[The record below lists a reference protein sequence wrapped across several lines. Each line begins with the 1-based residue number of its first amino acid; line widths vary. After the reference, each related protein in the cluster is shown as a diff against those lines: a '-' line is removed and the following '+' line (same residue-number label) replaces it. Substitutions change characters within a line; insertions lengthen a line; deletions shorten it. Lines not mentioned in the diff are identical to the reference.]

1 LPQLRQLFTRTSA
14 AEDAALLQRFHAQRD
29 EGAFAELVR
38 RHGPMVLGVCRRL
51 LRNEHDAEDA
61 FQAAFL
67 VLARRAAALDR
78 PERLGN
84 WLHGVAVRVARE
96 APARAAAR
104 DVREAS
110 ARVARPADPLA
121 ELRGRELR
129 AVVDEEIARLPE
141 AYRAAFVLCHLEGHT
156 HAETA
161 RALGCPQGSVSWRLA
176 RACELLR
183 KRLTQRGV
191 VPSAGVLTALGGG
204 QNVSA
209 VVPAPLAATAVRAA
223 LAFLLG
229 ESAEEATGLAR
240 TALAPVGLT
249 RAKASAVVLLAV
261 SMAGI
266 GLLASPGEVRQP
278 PRAHAEKGAAAAPQA
293 GPVRAR
299 TDLHG
304 DPLPSGALARLG
316 TVRFRPGEP
325 IATVA
330 ISPDGKLLAAG
341 DYRRTLALLDRATGK
356 VVRRFQGERAF
367 DCQLAFS
374 PDGSLLASAGLT
386 GQVSLW
392 NVPTGKEVHRFSGRI
407 GTLAVFSPDGSLL
420 ATAYSP
426 HIKIGGRI
434 PPPDPVIRLL
444 DVATGKLHHD
454 LRGHTDEVQAVA
466 FSPDGKL
473 LASVSSDKT
482 ARLWDVAGRR
492 ELRRLRGAPARF
504 LSVAFAPDGARA
516 AGGDQAGDIHVW
528 DAATGKEL
536 RCFHAHRLGVFTLAF
551 SSDGRRLASGGQER
565 EPIRLWDPATGKE
578 VRSLNNRGDGSVRA
592 VAFSSDGRWL
602 ACGGNL
608 VQVWD
613 TATGRDASPYPGQ
626 GGAVWCL
633 TCTPDGSAVAL
644 AGDDTAIGLWDR
656 VTGRLLRRF
665 EGHELRVVALA
676 CSPDGRRLF
685 SVSRDRTL
693 RVWELGTGK
702 ELGKFVLTPKGV
714 DRVAFSADGRLL
726 AFTEGT
732 SVVRLW
738 HTSTGRELRN
748 FACGRMEIH
757 GLSFSQ
763 DGKRLAVGGHG
774 GKVRVWEVATGREQ
788 FRVPTPPNTTLALA
802 LSPDGRGVATAGW
815 NDRVRV
821 WEVGSG
827 HERAALP
834 LHGQACY
841 AVAFSPDGSTVAW
854 IDQGQAVRLWDLGRN
869 VDLGRRAGH
878 LGAVSALGFSPDGRF
893 LISGSHDTTALVWEV
908 RPRSARRAYLEK

>member
-1 LPQLRQLFTRTSA
+1 LPQLRQLFTRTGA
-14 AEDAALLQRFHAQRD
+14 ADDAALLQRFHAQRD

-51 LRNEHDAEDA
+51 LRNAHDAEDA
-61 FQAAFL
+61 FQATFL
-67 VLARRAAALDR
+67 VLARRTGALER

-96 APARAAAR
+96 ARARAAAR
-104 DVREAS
+104 GAREAS
-110 ARVARPADPLA
+110 AGVAQPADPLA
-121 ELRGRELR
+121 ELHGRELR

-156 HAETA
+156 HAEAA

-176 RACELLR
+176 RASKLLR

-204 QNVSA
+204 QSVSA
-209 VVPAPLAATAVRAA
+209 GVPAPLAATAVRAA

-229 ESAEEATGLAR
+229 EGAEEATGLAR
-240 TALAPVGLT
+240 TALGPVGLT
-249 RAKASAVVLLAV
+249 RAKVGAVVLLAV
-261 SMAGI
+261 SMAGF
-266 GLLASPGEVRQP
+266 GLVAYPREVGTPP
-278 PRAHAEKGAAAAPQA
+278 PRAHAEKGAAVAPKA
-293 GPVRAR
+293 GPVRAP

-304 DPLPSGALARLG
+304 DPLPRGALARLG

-330 ISPDGKLLAAG
+330 FSPDGKLLAAG
-341 DYRRTLALLDRATGK
+341 DYRRTLSLVDRATGK
-356 VVRRFQGERAF
+356 VVRRFHGERAF

-374 PDGSLLASAGLT
+374 SDGSLLASAGLT

-392 NVPTGKEVHRFSGRI
+392 NVATGQEVHRFSGRT

-426 HIKIGGRI
+426 HIKVGGRI

-444 DVATGKLHHD
+444 DVATGKLHHE
-454 LRGHTDEVQAVA
+454 LRGHTDEVQSVA

-492 ELRRLRGAPARF
+492 ELRQLRGAAARF
-504 LSVAFAPDGARA
+504 LAVAFAPDGARV
-516 AGGDQAGDIHVW
+516 AGGDLDGGIHVW
-528 DAATGKEL
+528 DAPTGKEL
-536 RCFHAHRLGVFTLAF
+536 RRFHAHRLGVFTLAF
-551 SSDGRRLASGGQER
+551 SPDGRRLASGGQER

-578 VRSLNNRGDGSVRA
+578 IRSLNNRADGSVRA

-608 VQVWD
+608 VQIWE
-613 TATGRDASPYPGQ
+613 TATGRDANPYLGQ

-644 AGDDTAIGLWDR
+644 AGDDTAIGLWER
-656 VTGRLLRRF
+656 ATGRLLGSF
-665 EGHELRVVALA
+665 EGHELTVVALA

-685 SVSRDRTL
+685 SVSRDRTF

-702 ELGKFVLTPKGV
+702 ELGKFVLTPKWV

-732 SVVRLW
+732 SVVWLW
-738 HTSTGRELRN
+738 DTRTGRELRS
-748 FACGRMEIH
+748 FDCRRMEIH
-757 GLSFSQ
+757 GLSFSH

-774 GKVRVWEVATGREQ
+774 GKVRVWEVATAREQ
-788 FRVPTPPNTTLALA
+788 FRVPTPPNTILALA

-821 WEVGSG
+821 WEVASG
-827 HERAALP
+827 RERAAMP
-834 LHGQACY
+834 PHGQACY

-854 IDQGQAVRLWDLGRN
+854 IDQGQAVRLWDLVRN

-878 LGAVSALGFSPDGRF
+878 LGSVSALGFSPDGRF

-908 RPRSARRAYLEK
+908 RPR